1 VEGVGRSVSGSDV
14 ADSDGEGGGIL
25 GKGVGGS
32 LSSGDGD
39 DLAAEESGGDGLV
52 EGVGVLVVDGRGVD
66 RVGSGRS
73 RRTGAGGRGLAGGR
87 STRRGHAA
95 TGAGRAGTRRAVGD
109 AGSEAGSTRAG
120 ARDGR
125 RDSAADD
132 RALGGSK
139 SGESADEDSGEL
151 HVDFPGVDG
160 QDELGVGSIKRLMG
174 EEREGGDE
182 EVKGK
187 ERGRLVVFL
196 KDGPQARRF
205 LQKLAFG
212 DLGPCLVP
220 HCSKPPEKAS
230 PSSEHNLPM
239 LPT

>member
-14 ADSDGEGGGIL
+14 ADSNGEGGGIL
-25 GKGVGGS
+25 GERVGGG

-52 EGVGVLVVDGRGVD
+52 EGVGVLVEDGRGVD
-66 RVGSGRS
+66 RVVGGGRS
-73 RRTGAGGRGLAGGR
+73 GRRTGAGGRRRLAGGG

-95 TGAGRAGTRRAVGD
+95 TGAGRAGTRRTVGD
-109 AGSEAGSTRAG
+109 AGDEAGSTRAG
-120 ARDGR
+120 ARE
-125 RDSAADD
+125 SAADD

-139 SGESADEDSGEL
+139 SGESADDDSGEL

-160 QDELGVGSIKRLMG
+160 RDELGVGSIGRLMG

-205 LQKLAFG
+205 PQKLAFG